1 MASSILPC
9 ILLITVLF
17 GLASSDV
24 NQDKAEC
31 KNHLMGLAPCLSFVD
46 GEAKT
51 PTVDCCGGL
60 KQVLGKSKKCLC
72 VVIRDRDDSSAGLKI
87 NATLAAALPSACR
100 AKVNM
105 TDCISLL
112 HLAPNSQEA
121 KLFEGYQKL
130 TERNPIMATT
140 TPSTTGKSTGNGAE
154 KSGGG
159 KGNEMALGA
168 SLWVFTMLLLNFGV

>member
-100 AKVNM
+100 AKPFSIWHQIPRKRSYLK
-105 TDCISLL
+105 DI
-112 HLAPNSQEA
+112 
-121 KLFEGYQKL
+121 
-130 TERNPIMATT
+130 
-140 TPSTTGKSTGNGAE
+140 KS
-154 KSGGG
+154 
-159 KGNEMALGA
+159 
-168 SLWVFTMLLLNFGV
+168 